1 MVILMNTDM
10 VMLLR
15 KIMKP
20 DKLIMIKTVKL
31 LMDILLRMVEVIMDI
46 LEMQ

>member
-1 MVILMNTDM
+1 
-10 VMLLR
+10 
-15 KIMKP
+15 MKQ